1 MKKLFLTFLV
11 IILIWVNINFTYSS
25 TWNNSSN
32 TINYL
37 IKYTDSKLSD
47 INKIIKKYNLEQ
59 DKILIKKIKE
69 LKEIKAILIQTKKT
83 WEYNNYINKIMV
95 QLKENNN
102 SLKIYIKKQIIVKK
116 DEAKKYTILFSKKIK
131 PILNKINDIVVNI
144 ASKLMIKEKINNK
157 DRQIISLLYQIKLK
171 LDKLS
176 SLTNNTFNSKKD
188 LQNYIISNFNQ
199 ITFHFK
205 QIKNIVRN

>member
-59 DKILIKKIKE
+59 DKILIKKIEE
-69 LKEIKAILIQTKKT
+69 LEKVRAILVQTKKT